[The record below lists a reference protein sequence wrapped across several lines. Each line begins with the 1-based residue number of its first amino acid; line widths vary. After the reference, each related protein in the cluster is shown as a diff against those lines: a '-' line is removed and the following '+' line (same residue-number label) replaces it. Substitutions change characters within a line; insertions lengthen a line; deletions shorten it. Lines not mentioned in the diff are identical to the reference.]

1 MWLSEA
7 GGMNF
12 TKTAQLV
19 AFAVI
24 ATSSVVIGATAE
36 RRA

>member
-1 MWLSEA
+1 MWLGEA

-19 AFAVI
+19 AFAVL
-24 ATSSVVIGATAE
+24 AASSVVIGATAQ
-36 RRA
+36 RQ

>member
-1 MWLSEA
+1 MTL
-7 GGMNF
+7 

-19 AFAVI
+19 AFAVVAASSI
-24 ATSSVVIGATAE
+24 ALGASAE

>member
-1 MWLSEA
+1 MWLGEA
-7 GGMNF
+7 GDMTF

>member
-1 MWLSEA
+1 MSLGEA

-19 AFAVI
+19 AFAVL
-24 ATSSVVIGATAE
+24 AASSVVVGATAE